1 MTILDKVDE
10 VIEVMCERI
19 KKDVRTEHSDLIA
32 NEIKALAE
40 LISAREKVI
49 D

>member
-1 MTILDKVDE
+1 MTILERVDE

-19 KKDVRTEHSDLIA
+19 KKDARTECSDLLA

-40 LISAREKVI
+40 LMSAREKVI